1 MNIEHAQLLL
11 FLFHSLNLMQKKSL
25 LLQTA
30 GGIIKCSEVCD
41 GLENNSEQKV
51 IKDNQIL
58 LISRF
63 LLLLEYLMKHL
74 YDAPKQLLEQV
85 CVIQTIRTKSY
96 R

>member
-30 GGIIKCSEVCD
+30 GGLIKCSEVCV
-41 GLENNSEQKV
+41 GLENNTMMNQKFL
-51 IKDNQIL
+51 KDNQIL
-58 LISRF
+58 LLSRF

-85 CVIQTIRTKSY
+85 C
-96 R
+96 